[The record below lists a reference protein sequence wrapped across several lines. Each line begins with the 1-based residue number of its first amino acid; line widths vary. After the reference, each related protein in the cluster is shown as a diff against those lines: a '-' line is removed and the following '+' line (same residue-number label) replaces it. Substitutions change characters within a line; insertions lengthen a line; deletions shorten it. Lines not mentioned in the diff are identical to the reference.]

1 MTSATPS
8 NLTIPDRPLDVQ
20 KAILEAE
27 REAWY
32 NTVFQSRARL
42 EAQELI
48 QRTFKREGGDGVIK
62 QLTESIED
70 AVVAIGHYDKKLA
83 ALEKLVEK
91 AKSTTET
98 AQTA

>member
-1 MTSATPS
+1 LTTAAS
-8 NLTIPDRPLDVQ
+8 LTIPERPLDVQ

-48 QRTFKREGGDGVIK
+48 ARTFKREGGDAQIK
-62 QLTESIED
+62 ALTESIED

-83 ALEKLVEK
+83 ALEKLAAK
-91 AKSTTET
+91 AKEAPES
-98 AQTA
+98 AKAA

>member
-48 QRTFKREGGDGVIK
+48 QRTFKREGGDGQIK
-62 QLTESIED
+62 GLTESIED

-83 ALEKLVEK
+83 TLEKLVEK
-91 AKSTTET
+91 AKVAPES
-98 AQTA
+98 AKAA

>member
-1 MTSATPS
+1 MTPATPS

-48 QRTFKREGGDGVIK
+48 QRTFKREGGDTQVK
-62 QLTESIED
+62 ALTESIED

-83 ALEKLVEK
+83 ALDKLVEK
-91 AKSTTET
+91 AKAAPES
-98 AQTA
+98 AKAA

>member
-1 MTSATPS
+1 MTDAAS
-8 NLTIPDRPLDVQ
+8 LTIPERPLEVQ
-20 KAILEAE
+20 KAILEGE

-48 QRTFKREGGDGVIK
+48 ARTFKRDGGDAQIK
-62 QLTESIED
+62 ALTESIED

-83 ALEKLVEK
+83 ALEKLTEK
-91 AKSTTET
+91 AKAAPES
-98 AQTA
+98 AKAA

>member
-1 MTSATPS
+1 LTPATPS

-48 QRTFKREGGDGVIK
+48 QRTFKRDGGDAQIK
-62 QLTESIED
+62 ALTESIED

-83 ALEKLVEK
+83 ALEKLAEK
-91 AKSTTET
+91 AKAAPESAKT
-98 AQTA
+98 A